1 VETLETLEMP
11 TQSRFAILWLFA
23 VLVFALPAEESQ
35 ANERTVFALYVSTNS
50 TWVPEVRALK
60 EFLQIHGY
68 SYEVVGPQEINSGL
82 LNVQINGSV
91 RPKFRALLMPGGL
104 VGRRALE
111 ISESGRASIRNFI
124 QSGGG
129 YVGFCAGAAYA
140 TSQFLVALDSSRPDG
155 MHRPSDYFVFPYKF
169 LDLFPGT
176 ARSPYDWAPFSK
188 GGVETIVDIEPLGES
203 RPFTTK
209 MIYFAGPSF
218 DIDAVEVRNLPGL
231 EVWARVQA
239 PSHEQRQFDS
249 SNSASGKA
257 SIIKFEFGRGNVVLF
272 SQHPVLLFGGRIS
285 GVNLTENVL
294 EEAHKVSRLE
304 RHMSES
310 WFGPSDDSSNVAN
323 WNLVES
329 ALRQAA
335 GLSLE
340 LKSPLGFKAKLRN
353 RIAVLCEN
361 QFVSTN

>member
-1 VETLETLEMP
+1 MP
-11 TQSRFAILWLFA
+11 KQSRFAILCLFA
-23 VLVFALPAEESQ
+23 VLVFALSVEKSQ
-35 ANERTVFALYVSTNS
+35 ANERSVFALYVSASS
-50 TWVPEVRALK
+50 TWEPEVRALK
-60 EFLQIHGY
+60 DFLQIHGY
-68 SYEVVGPQEINSGL
+68 SYEVVGPQEINSGG

-104 VGRRALE
+104 VGRRAIE

-155 MHRPSDYFVFPYKF
+155 MHRPSDYFKIPYKF
-169 LDLFPGT
+169 LDLYPGT
-176 ARSPYDWAPFSK
+176 ARSPYDWAPFRQ
-188 GGVETIVDIEPLGES
+188 GGVETTVDIEPLREI

-209 MIYFAGPSF
+209 MIYYAGPSF
-218 DIDAVEVRNLPGL
+218 DVEAEEVRNLPGL
-231 EVWARVQA
+231 AVWARVQA
-239 PSHEQRQFDS
+239 PSREKREFDS

-272 SQHPVLLFGGRIS
+272 SQHPVLPLGGHLE
-285 GVNLTENVL
+285 GVNLTGNVL
-294 EEAHKVSRLE
+294 EDPSISR
-304 RHMSES
+304 SV
-310 WFGPSDDSSNVAN
+310 GTSDDISNFAN
-323 WNLVES
+323 WSLVEL

-335 GLSLE
+335 GLSIE
-340 LKSPLGFKAKLRN
+340 FKSPLEFKEKLRN
-353 RIAVLCEN
+353 RLAVLCES